1 MRDRLPD
8 QPSSIQ
14 NGTQS
19 YVERLEP
26 RVGMEAGREGV
37 RECGQVGKLG
47 REDVWN
53 PVKNAQR
60 VGRMKDECRFFFC
73 CWLCL
78 CCLGLVG
85 CLFGW

>member
-37 RECGQVGKLG
+37 GACGQVG
-47 REDVWN
+47 RE
-53 PVKNAQR
+53 
-60 VGRMKDECRFFFC
+60 
-73 CWLCL
+73 
-78 CCLGLVG
+78 
-85 CLFGW
+85 